1 MNATTVQ
8 ETAVLE
14 LEPVQERALAAKPQ
28 QQLAIAQNS
37 PAAMMLAA
45 MDRGATLE
53 QVEKMMDLQDRWE
66 RREAEKAFYAAL
78 SGLRSEAIEVIKRKR
93 VHFSSAKGTTDYK
106 HAELSDVIE
115 AAQPAM
121 ARHGLSH
128 RWEPSQ
134 EGKKITVTCI
144 VSHALGHSVSVSLT
158 ADPDDTG
165 NKNPIQQ
172 VASTITYLERH
183 TLKAVLGLSER
194 GDDNDGRRS
203 GGGSGSGSGSAGDP
217 KASAASTDS
226 DIVKTGYAKAQEG
239 MAAWAAWF
247 NGLTAEERATVMP
260 HTAEM
265 KANARKLQGGAK

>member
-1 MNATTVQ
+1 MNATTIQ
-8 ETAVLE
+8 ESAVLE

-45 MDRGATLE
+45 MDRGASLE
-53 QVEKMMDLQDRWE
+53 QVEKMMDLQERWE

-93 VHFSSAKGTTDYK
+93 VHFSSAKGTTDYM

-194 GDDNDGRRS
+194 GDDNDGRRT
-203 GGGSGSGSGSAGDP
+203 GGGAGSGSSNAP
-217 KASAASTDS
+217 KAGAEGAEA
-226 DIVKTGYAKAQEG
+226 DIVKTGHAKAQEG

-247 NGLTAEERATVMP
+247 NGLSAEDRAAVMP